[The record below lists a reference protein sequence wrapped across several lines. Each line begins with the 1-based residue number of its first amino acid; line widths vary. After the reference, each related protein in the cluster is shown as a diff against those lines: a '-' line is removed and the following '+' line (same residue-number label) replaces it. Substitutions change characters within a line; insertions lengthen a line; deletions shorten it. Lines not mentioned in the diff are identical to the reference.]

1 MGYFQV
7 NFRGDGHRK
16 IPLNNWN
23 TQYSEKVE
31 WELVNNQEITN
42 KQLDPCKMNLKT
54 QKILFL
60 N

>member
-16 IPLNNWN
+16 IPPNNWN

-31 WELVNNQEITN
+31 WELVNNQEITH
-42 KQLDPCKMNLKT
+42 KQLIPL
-54 QKILFL
+54 
-60 N
+60 